1 MLIQL
6 NINNFALIEN
16 LSLNLEQG
24 FSILSGETGS
34 GKSILIDAVNYVLG
48 GKFNRDLIRTG
59 ESKTFVE
66 AIFTLEN
73 KKTENVL
80 KKLNIPY
87 EDLIII
93 SRESFQ
99 NGKTVVKVNGKS
111 LMISTLKILSE
122 TLLDIHGQH
131 ENQNLLESS
140 NHINYL
146 DDFGLEVLKDSKD
159 EYTIYYNKYI
169 EVKNKIEKING
180 NSDREKLISYLKY
193 QIDDIEKAKLNEEEE
208 KELEERFNI
217 LTHSEKISFAL
228 NNSYRLLYDT
238 RDNSSSVY
246 DSLNAIIKD
255 LRHIEEHIDKAKKIG
270 DNVENAYFIL
280 EDVIC
285 EIRNLKDSIVYD
297 EEELETINRRI
308 YTISDYKK
316 KYNKK
321 SIRELMAYKN
331 EMISEYDELINS
343 EEIIKAL
350 ENEKLVLQEKL
361 KEIGLELHKKRQDL
375 SKKLQEKIYEELKYI
390 GLEKSTFNIE
400 VIKEEDTFK
409 SNGCSKVQ
417 FLISTNPGEPLK
429 PLERIVSGGELSRI
443 MLALKTVFVD
453 KDKIPTVIFDEIDT
467 GISGRIAQAVAEKMY
482 SISVSHQVFCVT
494 HLPQIASISDNHYLI
509 SKEVKDNKTYTKVKL
524 LSHEDKEIEIA
535 RMIGGAEVTN
545 VTLQNSKEII
555 NMAEK
560 KKEVLKSFNKIHN

>member
-159 EYTIYYNKYI
+159 EYTIYYNK
-169 EVKNKIEKING
+169 
-180 NSDREKLISYLKY
+180 
-193 QIDDIEKAKLNEEEE
+193 
-208 KELEERFNI
+208 
-217 LTHSEKISFAL
+217 
-228 NNSYRLLYDT
+228 
-238 RDNSSSVY
+238 
-246 DSLNAIIKD
+246 
-255 LRHIEEHIDKAKKIG
+255 
-270 DNVENAYFIL
+270 
-280 EDVIC
+280 
-285 EIRNLKDSIVYD
+285 
-297 EEELETINRRI
+297 
-308 YTISDYKK
+308 
-316 KYNKK
+316 
-321 SIRELMAYKN
+321 
-331 EMISEYDELINS
+331 
-343 EEIIKAL
+343 
-350 ENEKLVLQEKL
+350 
-361 KEIGLELHKKRQDL
+361 
-375 SKKLQEKIYEELKYI
+375 
-390 GLEKSTFNIE
+390 
-400 VIKEEDTFK
+400 
-409 SNGCSKVQ
+409 
-417 FLISTNPGEPLK
+417 
-429 PLERIVSGGELSRI
+429 
-443 MLALKTVFVD
+443 
-453 KDKIPTVIFDEIDT
+453 
-467 GISGRIAQAVAEKMY
+467 
-482 SISVSHQVFCVT
+482 
-494 HLPQIASISDNHYLI
+494 
-509 SKEVKDNKTYTKVKL
+509 
-524 LSHEDKEIEIA
+524 
-535 RMIGGAEVTN
+535 
-545 VTLQNSKEII
+545 
-555 NMAEK
+555 
-560 KKEVLKSFNKIHN
+560 